1 MEASRA
7 LLSASTPTRQDC
19 GIMLQRLRGF
29 FQRPCAHHAS
39 GGTPWKGKQLPTKRA
54 HSDVIQNF
62 PIIILQIEAIGK
74 NQEVQQKQIRNYT
87 LTKFK
92 PFLKILCR
100 RKKKGKLTGHCRF
113 SCFSGGGGGGQTL
126 NCYSWLPKRVNWLV
140 SLKILKSITCP
151 SPVWYHRSWAPQ
163 LSPEWG
169 RMEKDA
175 SWDIPATKRKAD
187 ELIGASVEEEEGE
200 EKVKVPRA
208 TDTCTRAVP
217 LLTWIF
223 IA

>member
-7 LLSASTPTRQDC
+7 FLSASIPTRQDC
-19 GIMLQRLRGF
+19 AIMLQRLRGF
-29 FQRPCAHHAS
+29 FQRPCAYHAS

-62 PIIILQIEAIGK
+62 PIILKIEAIGK

-92 PFLKILCR
+92 PFLKILCS
-100 RKKKGKLTGHCRF
+100 RKKKGKLNGHCRF
-113 SCFSGGGGGGQTL
+113 SFFWGGEQTL

-151 SPVWYHRSWAPQ
+151 SPVIPQ
-163 LSPEWG
+163 ILSPS
-169 RMEKDA
+169 A
-175 SWDIPATKRKAD
+175 FP
-187 ELIGASVEEEEGE
+187 
-200 EKVKVPRA
+200 
-208 TDTCTRAVP
+208 
-217 LLTWIF
+217 
-223 IA
+223 